1 MRLYEVRPGDSPA
14 SIAAFHAGCP
24 KCAKDLVAANT
35 HKAAVTKP
43 NGFRTFKELR
53 VGEKLNLPDK
63 WFDGSMD
70 RLPASYFASLPH
82 HDGVTK
88 GQHQWGTFAGVG
100 DPASDAVTALAMV
113 NDPMFSA
120 GVGPA
125 AALIDQSVI
134 AADSNPNP
142 GIAAYAAATHI
153 ATNSARARNTD
164 MAAAIAR
171 GDQASTSQAR
181 LDIQNDL
188 LTAVDSAG
196 LAISAMAAP
205 PSLPGNANTL
215 QTVAQAM
222 AAAIAAD
229 PNFCA
234 NVAQAGSAVNT
245 AVHAFKTAWNAANP
259 GNPVPV
265 NTGTY
270 DQATAAV
277 LTQVLG
283 TAPPACAPRVAPPQ
297 IMPPPGVITPPQAQ
311 ASSTGLSTGEMV
323 GMGVLGA
330 SVIGGF
336 ILFMKSKP
344 TPRVRRVRASHV
356 RRVFA

>member
-24 KCAKDLVAANT
+24 KCARDLVAANT

-53 VGEKLNLPDK
+53 AGEKLNLPDK
-63 WFDGSMD
+63 WFDGTLD
-70 RLPASYFASLPH
+70 RMPQTYFASLPS
-82 HDGVTK
+82 HDGVTPVSRN
-88 GQHQWGTFAGVG
+88 TFVAGVG

-134 AADSNPNP
+134 QADSNPNP

-205 PSLPGNANTL
+205 PSIPGGTPNANTL

-234 NVAQAGSAVNT
+234 NVAQAGSTVNT

-344 TPRVRRVRASHV
+344 TPRVRRVHA
-356 RRVFA
+356 